1 MKTACAQRIAPWVL
15 VAAAMCAVPGARGQ
29 SGQYSTESIELGSGG
44 YVVNFGVTWT
54 CDDDPQATASA
65 PGEVDLVDANG
76 NIAAEVVATADYGEP
91 VVTVTGAGSV
101 AGAGATIN
109 LQGAGGTPA
118 DGHLHATW
126 NISGLPAG
134 PYTLRFWDL
143 QRFTQ
148 GNPISTITTVTLD
161 NGGGGAVGA
170 TPTPTPTPAPSP
182 SPTPTPSPSPSPTP
196 SPTPSPSPTATA
208 TPAPT
213 PSPSPTPTPSPT
225 ATPTPQATPT
235 PSPTP
240 TPTPVPANPPSVSV
254 SGPPSAQAFQSVT
267 LGATATMPAGGNPL
281 ALVVIDLSVDGGN
294 TWTRIASDNSPQ
306 SPTDAE
312 SVSFRF
318 SSAGT
323 AILRGTATDSQGLS
337 GNATLTLAIAKADQS
352 GVSISPSVAS
362 ATAGQTLLFTASGGA
377 TGGYAWGG
385 SASGTGVSTTVAFPA
400 PGTFTLT
407 VVDMGNSGYNP
418 SPAAS
423 ATVNVQPAFYTLTL
437 LSSPGGT
444 VSGGGSYAPNAVA
457 NAVATAAPGNS
468 FAGWTGDLT
477 GASSTMA
484 VVMSSNKSLT
494 ANFVALLPQTIS
506 LVAPSAVTTRSAAFT
521 LSAASSSG
529 LPVALALL
537 SGPASL
543 LGTTLTPTG
552 AVGVVTLTATQQ
564 GNSQYLPAPPVVLS
578 FPIGLPPPGVIFA
591 DDASATKRSD
601 RKTRTTSYTSIPAH

>member
-1 MKTACAQRIAPWVL
+1 
-15 VAAAMCAVPGARGQ
+15 
-29 SGQYSTESIELGSGG
+29 
-44 YVVNFGVTWT
+44 
-54 CDDDPQATASA
+54 
-65 PGEVDLVDANG
+65 
-76 NIAAEVVATADYGEP
+76 
-91 VVTVTGAGSV
+91 
-101 AGAGATIN
+101 
-109 LQGAGGTPA
+109 
-118 DGHLHATW
+118 
-126 NISGLPAG
+126 
-134 PYTLRFWDL
+134 
-143 QRFTQ
+143 
-148 GNPISTITTVTLD
+148 
-161 NGGGGAVGA
+161 
-170 TPTPTPTPAPSP
+170 
-182 SPTPTPSPSPSPTP
+182 
-196 SPTPSPSPTATA
+196 
-208 TPAPT
+208 
-213 PSPSPTPTPSPT
+213 
-225 ATPTPQATPT
+225 
-235 PSPTP
+235 
-240 TPTPVPANPPSVSV
+240 
-254 SGPPSAQAFQSVT
+254 
-267 LGATATMPAGGNPL
+267 MPAGGNPL
-281 ALVVIDLSVDGGN
+281 ALVVIDLSVDDGN
-294 TWTRIASDNSPQ
+294 TWTRIASDNSPR

-352 GVSISPSVAS
+352 GVSISPSAAS

-377 TGGYAWGG
+377 TGNYAWGG
-385 SASGTGVSTTVAFPA
+385 SASGAGSSTTVAFPA

-407 VVDMGNSGYNP
+407 VIDLGSPGYNP

-506 LVAPSAVTTRSAAFT
+506 LVAPSAVTTRSAPFT

-564 GNSQYLPAPPVVLS
+564 GDSQYLPAPPVVLS

-591 DDASATKRSD
+591 DDASATRRSD
-601 RKTRTTSYTSIPAH
+601 RKTRTTSYTSTPAH